1 MAKIVHSA
9 IVGDARGKIGG
20 NVHTKGRF
28 GAVARAKVSPV
39 QPRTSYQRA
48 VRAGFTA
55 ESKAWSA
62 ETDAN
67 GRAAWE
73 SFARAN
79 PVKDVFGAT
88 RILTG
93 HQMFVRLNRVILRCG
108 GTRILVPPLALS
120 IAEPTAVALVATHGP
135 AGTLVA
141 TVTGPPAAGE
151 AVEFWASRPQS
162 AGRKFV
168 GSNYRLMDVDPV
180 LGDPGPYNL
189 GSMYEWRFGTLI
201 TGQTIRVLIKYGN
214 PVTGAQGMGVEGSC
228 TVT

>member
-1 MAKIVHSA
+1 MAKVIYSA
-9 IVGDARGKIGG
+9 MVGDARGKVGG
-20 NVHTKGRF
+20 NVMTKGRF
-28 GAVARAKVSPV
+28 GAVDRAKVSPV

-48 VRAGFTA
+48 VRAGFTDA
-55 ESKAWSA
+55 SKAWSA
-62 ETDAN
+62 LTDQN
-67 GRAAWE
+67 TREAWE
-73 SFARAN
+73 SFARSN

-93 HQMFVRLNRVILRCG
+93 HQMFVRLNRVVVRLG
-108 GTRILVPPLALS
+108 GTQIDLPPLALS
-120 IAEPTAVALVATHGP
+120 ISEPISVALTATAGP

-151 AVEFWASRPQS
+151 AVEFWAARPQN

-201 TGQTIRVLIKYGN
+201 SGQTIRVLIKYGN
-214 PVTGAQGMGVEGSC
+214 PTTGAQGMGVEGKC
-228 TVT
+228 VVT